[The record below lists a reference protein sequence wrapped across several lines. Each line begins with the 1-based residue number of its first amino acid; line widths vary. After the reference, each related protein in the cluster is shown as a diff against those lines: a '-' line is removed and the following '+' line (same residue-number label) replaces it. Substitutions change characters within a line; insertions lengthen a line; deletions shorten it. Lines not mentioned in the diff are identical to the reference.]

1 MTTKS
6 KWSNAGG
13 KDVYAV
19 MGDVSPGSSIVNS
32 AVMSVGAIFRRQ
44 FGCMFPKPYTGNLH

>member
-19 MGDVSPGSSIVNS
+19 VGDVSPGSSIVNS